1 MPIVID
7 PLMIFGF
14 LLYIAI
20 LSLFAIRAAFF
31 NRRKLYP
38 IAIAL
43 LLGVLIAFIYSMNLR
58 QTATVMFGILLFNL
72 FLSKELK
79 EIRILVALI
88 GLLFLFVFYAE
99 GPVALSVAMMLG
111 LSSEL
116 LFGREYENKV
126 SNREIEIRRDFVHL
140 FGGLVLFVVFLTLGY
155 PLDGY
160 IIQYLFAASLLV
172 VFYAE
177 LWRNSRLSMFLYRIE
192 KHKDY
197 VGYGAIW
204 LGIGTLVAY
213 VFMDKSYFLLALLAI
228 YFADPIATFAGS
240 YKPFARLPHN
250 RRKSVVGS
258 LSYFAV
264 VAIPGF
270 FLIGPL
276 SVVFAA
282 VGALVESLPIEV
294 DDNLSVS
301 IIFALMYL
309 VLLYSA
315 II

>member
-1 MPIVID
+1 MLFKGCSMPIVID

-116 LFGREYENKV
+116 LFGR
-126 SNREIEIRRDFVHL
+126 
-140 FGGLVLFVVFLTLGY
+140 G
-155 PLDGY
+155 
-160 IIQYLFAASLLV
+160 
-172 VFYAE
+172 
-177 LWRNSRLSMFLYRIE
+177 
-192 KHKDY
+192 
-197 VGYGAIW
+197 
-204 LGIGTLVAY
+204 
-213 VFMDKSYFLLALLAI
+213 
-228 YFADPIATFAGS
+228 
-240 YKPFARLPHN
+240 
-250 RRKSVVGS
+250 
-258 LSYFAV
+258 
-264 VAIPGF
+264 
-270 FLIGPL
+270 
-276 SVVFAA
+276 
-282 VGALVESLPIEV
+282 
-294 DDNLSVS
+294 
-301 IIFALMYL
+301 
-309 VLLYSA
+309 
-315 II
+315 